1 MSMRD
6 FILAM
11 SILQSKT
18 QKIMGESTLIL
29 MYKALILV
37 YKTLILAYFSYC
49 SNIYICTLPFQI
61 NGEELRCCHK
71 RYIPI
76 FYSPF
81 FLIQSLIIL
90 QHVIVLH
97 I

>member
-37 YKTLILAYFSYC
+37 YKTLIY
-49 SNIYICTLPFQI
+49 
-61 NGEELRCCHK
+61 
-71 RYIPI
+71 
-76 FYSPF
+76 
-81 FLIQSLIIL
+81 
-90 QHVIVLH
+90 
-97 I
+97 